1 MNEGIYE
8 ELVTKLV
15 SRKLDQIDKD
25 AFFINKSVIDKQE
38 ASSVLS
44 THLAQTIRTALNYV
58 KADNQIEAQIDI
70 ANKIILFL
78 KEELKKEEFENDL
91 IAIEGE

>member
-15 SRKLDQIDKD
+15 SRKLEQIDKD
-25 AFFINKSVIDKQE
+25 AFFINKSVLDKQE

-58 KADNQIEAQIDI
+58 KAENQI
-70 ANKIILFL
+70 
-78 KEELKKEEFENDL
+78 
-91 IAIEGE
+91 

>member
-15 SRKLDQIDKD
+15 SRKLEQIDKD
-25 AFFINKSVIDKQE
+25 AFFINKSVLDKQE

-44 THLAQTIRTALNYV
+44 THLAQTIRTALNTKRLIQV
-58 KADNQIEAQIDI
+58 FGSKLCQVCSQ
-70 ANKIILFL
+70 L
-78 KEELKKEEFENDL
+78 K
-91 IAIEGE
+91 

>member
-1 MNEGIYE
+1 
-8 ELVTKLV
+8 
-15 SRKLDQIDKD
+15 
-25 AFFINKSVIDKQE
+25 
-38 ASSVLS
+38 LS

-78 KEELKKEEFENDL
+78 KEELKKEEFDNVD
-91 IAIEGE
+91 IPY